1 MSNPRPTSPPSVD
14 HVWANARVLLP
25 GRPAG
30 AACQLGGDQL
40 GPHLAEL
47 ADLAVVVG
55 PAVRAGAGW
64 TAVRARADRAPFA
77 DGSFA
82 LVAIEDLGAVG
93 RPPGALIEEARR
105 LCRPGGTV
113 LVGLASS
120 PRRPRLPA
128 ALRGALR
135 DSLHDAAPG
144 GRYGSRGEV
153 LVALPSQR
161 RPAFLLRATDPDPV
175 RYFARRVAFAY
186 RPPNDSGV
194 RMRLRQARNR
204 IALAA
209 PPPLAVRGAPGR
221 LVVLLN
227 PATVTPST
235 PTTGAPSTPTT
246 GAPSTP
252 ATGAPS
258 TPATGAPS
266 GPAVPRSLLD
276 GVCALVRDS
285 WVALGLD
292 GSRPERLAPLVV
304 GHRRPTTGMVT
315 VLLFRTGD
323 RSPSVVAKLPR
334 YGATGE
340 PLRREAATLERV
352 RGAITGGSLAG
363 AVRDAIP
370 RPLGLHDVDGTEVL
384 LQTGMPGMHLVAA
397 TAGGRPHPAKLA
409 RQLDSMLGW
418 CLDLQAASARQV
430 TVDDALLAR
439 KLQPLAAEGLAAT
452 GADPRVAALL
462 DRSLEAAA
470 RLRGTALPLVVCH
483 GDYWA
488 GNVLVAG
495 DRVRGVIDWER
506 AALDELPLWDLV
518 KPVGSAAYHLDRYRC
533 LPRRGPG
540 ALPGWGDLGPW
551 AGISDPVFATG
562 FQAAFVRR
570 NWLAGIT
577 RDALTRAFRRGGIPL
592 GWLPVAL
599 TFYLVRQVVQ
609 ASDSPRSVAG
619 WGSVLRALAAGPG
632 TWADELAPTPAR
644 GGSPTS
650 TTGARHDPV

>member
-1 MSNPRPTSPPSVD
+1 MSQSHPGSPPSVD
-14 HVWANARVLLP
+14 HVWANARVFLP
-25 GRPAG
+25 SGRASS
-30 AACQLGGDQL
+30 ACQLGGDRL

-55 PAVRAGAGW
+55 PAVRGGTGW
-64 TAVRARADRAPFA
+64 TAVRAPVDRAPFA
-77 DGSFA
+77 PGGFA
-82 LVAIEDLGAVG
+82 LVAVEDLGTVG
-93 RPPGALIEEARR
+93 GPPGAVLEAARR

-113 LVGLASS
+113 LVGLKLG

-135 DSLHDAAPG
+135 DWPRDARPD
-144 GRYGSRGEV
+144 GRDGSRGEV

-161 RPAFLLRATDPDPV
+161 RPAFLLRATDRDPV
-175 RYFARRVAFAY
+175 RYFVRRVAFAY
-186 RPPNDSGV
+186 RQPNGSGV
-194 RMRLRQARNR
+194 RVRLQQARSR
-204 IALAA
+204 VALAA

-221 LVVLLN
+221 LVVL
-227 PATVTPST
+227 PSPTAVTPPVS
-235 PTTGAPSTPTT
+235 
-246 GAPSTP
+246 
-252 ATGAPS
+252 
-258 TPATGAPS
+258 
-266 GPAVPRSLLD
+266 AVPRSLLD

-285 WVALGLD
+285 WSALGLD

-334 YGATGE
+334 YGPTGE
-340 PLRREAATLERV
+340 PLRREAAALERV
-352 RGAITGGSLAG
+352 RGAIAVGTLAG

-370 RPLGLHDVDGTEVL
+370 RPLGLHKVDGTEVL

-397 TAGGRPHPAKLA
+397 TASGRAHPAKLA
-409 RQLDSMLGW
+409 RRLELLLGW
-418 CLDLQAASARQV
+418 CLELQAASARRV
-430 TVDDALLAR
+430 TVDDALLADR
-439 KLQPLAAEGLAAT
+439 LEPLAAEGLAAMD
-452 GADPRVAALL
+452 ADPRVATLL

-470 RLRGTALPLVVCH
+470 GLRGTALPLVVCH

-488 GNVLVAG
+488 GNVVVAEG
-495 DRVRGVIDWER
+495 SVRGVIDWER
-506 AALDELPLWDLV
+506 ATLDDLPLWDLV
-518 KPVGSAAYHLDRYRC
+518 KAVGSAAYHLDRYRS

-551 AGISDPVFATG
+551 AGIGDPVFAAS
-562 FQAAFVRR
+562 FRAAFVQQG
-570 NWLAGIT
+570 WLAGVT
-577 RDALTRAFRRGGIPL
+577 RDALVRAFGRGGIPL

-619 WGSVLRALAAGPG
+619 WGSVLRALAAAPG
-632 TWADELAPTPAR
+632 TWADELAQAPEAPGT
-644 GGSPTS
+644 SPRA
-650 TTGARHDPV
+650 TTGARHGRG

>member
-1 MSNPRPTSPPSVD
+1 MSQSRPSSPPSVD
-14 HVWANARVLLP
+14 HVWANARVFLP
-25 GRPAG
+25 GGPAG
-30 AACQLGGDQL
+30 AACQLGGDHL

-55 PAVRAGAGW
+55 PVVRAGAGW
-64 TAVRARADRAPFA
+64 TAVRAPADRAPFA

-82 LVAIEDLGAVG
+82 LVAIEDLDAVG
-93 RPPGALIEEARR
+93 LPRGALIEEARR

-113 LVGLASS
+113 LIGLKSS
-120 PRRPRLPA
+120 SRRPRLPT

-135 DSLHDAAPG
+135 DSLRDARPD

-186 RPPNDSGV
+186 RQPNDSGV
-194 RMRLRQARNR
+194 RMRLQQARGR
-204 IALAA
+204 IALAV

-221 LVVLLN
+221 LVVLPS
-227 PATVTPST
+227 PAAV
-235 PTTGAPSTPTT
+235 APST
-246 GAPSTP
+246 S
-252 ATGAPS
+252 
-258 TPATGAPS
+258 
-266 GPAVPRSLLD
+266 AVPRSLLD

-292 GSRPERLAPLVV
+292 GPRPERLAPLVV

-315 VLLFRTGD
+315 VLLFRPGD

-334 YGATGE
+334 YGPTGE

-352 RGAITGGSLAG
+352 RGAIAGGALAG

-370 RPLGLHDVDGTEVL
+370 RPLGLHEVDGTEVL
-384 LQTGMPGMHLVAA
+384 LQAGMPGVHLVAA
-397 TAGGRPHPAKLA
+397 TASGRLYPAKLA
-409 RQLDSMLGW
+409 RQLDLMLGW
-418 CLDLQAASARQV
+418 CLALQAASARHV

-439 KLQPLAAEGLAAT
+439 KLEPLAAEGLAAMD
-452 GADPRVAALL
+452 ADPRVAALL

-470 RLRGTALPLVVCH
+470 GLRGMALPLVVCH

-488 GNVLVAG
+488 GNVMVAG
-495 DRVRGVIDWER
+495 DRVCGVIDWER

-518 KPVGSAAYHLDRYRC
+518 KAVGSAAYHLDRYRSV
-533 LPRRGPG
+533 PRRGPG

-551 AGISDPVFATG
+551 AGIGDPVFATG
-562 FQAAFVRR
+562 FQAAFVQQS
-570 NWLAGIT
+570 WLAGVT

-592 GWLPVAL
+592 GWLSVAI

-619 WGSVLRALAAGPG
+619 WGSVLRALAAAPG
-632 TWADELAPTPAR
+632 TWADELARESAPST
-644 GGSPTS
+644 SSTS
-650 TTGARHDPV
+650 TTGARHGPV